1 MPDLW
6 MPGAERRPVGNTA
19 AMNGGPPRVTWHATS
34 NDSDWSYVHER
45 DYFASGGAD
54 MAPHLLWD
62 PFTGQIAQFFPASSR
77 ALALKNATG
86 EQTNRTGDYNIQIET
101 VFTSG
106 ETVNGRRYAD
116 IADTPCA
123 GLDRLMAWLRS
134 LGIPDTW
141 PGGAPRA
148 WARQTVSLD
157 TWRTRGGHYGHLHVP
172 GNDHIDPGP
181 MPNLFST
188 AEDDMTPEEH
198 AWLKDLRDNVAFKI
212 WSYKGQGRGQD
223 AYADLGAAADPT
235 TILGYRN
242 PVMDKA
248 SVDAGTGHI
257 PDVYGLTTGASS
269 GMKALLTQVSA
280 QNAAITALTTAV
292 GDIHSGVDTATLVA
306 AVQQA
311 ITDAVVDV
319 DVTVHDATPS

>member
-1 MPDLW
+1 MPDMW

-19 AMNGGPPRVTWHATS
+19 PMNGGPPRVTWHATS
-34 NDSDWSYVHER
+34 NDSDWSYLHER
-45 DYFASGGAD
+45 DFFASGGAD
-54 MAPHLLWD
+54 VAPHLLWD

-86 EQTNRTGDYNIQIET
+86 EQTNRTGTYNIQIEV
-101 VFTSG
+101 VFTNNES
-106 ETVNGRRYAD
+106 VSGRRYAN
-116 IADTPCA
+116 IVDTPCT

-134 LGIPDTW
+134 LGVLDTW

-157 TWRTRGGHYGHLHVP
+157 VWRTRGGHYGHCHVP

-198 AWLKDLRDNVAFKI
+198 GWLKDLRDNVGFMV
-212 WSYKGQGRGQD
+212 WSYKSSRGRD
-223 AYADLGAAADPT
+223 AYADLGAAADPR

-242 PVMDKA
+242 PDMDKA

-257 PDVYGLTTGASS
+257 PDVYGHITGS
-269 GMKALLTQVSA
+269 GTGVKTIVDLIAALQT
-280 QNAAITALTTAV
+280 TALN
-292 GDIHSGVDTATLVA
+292 D
-306 AVQQA
+306 QQMQA
-311 ITDAVVDV
+311 IATAIAANSALADAIAAKVATDIVARLE
-319 DVTVHDATPS
+319 S